1 MLYRQI
7 QCFLEVAN
15 CLSFTV
21 AAKNLYMTQQAVTK
35 QIAALEEDLGV
46 KLFQRTTRS
55 VTLTPAGQL
64 LRDDFTSINHQIK
77 ASIKKVKSM
86 ERGKRSTV
94 SIGFLSALSRQAI
107 ISPMTQALFDAF
119 PDTFFDIHLLN
130 FADLRNQLLDHKLDL
145 CVTTSNDWKLWPGV
159 QVKVLES
166 KQFEIVYSAQHPLA
180 RQEPFPLEALRDYVQ
195 LTLPSENLMP
205 GVEFWGKRIPFRQN
219 IQSPDIATLL
229 LRLEN
234 GQGFALL
241 TRVFEGHESP
251 LLHYQEVPFPEA
263 HAELV
268 CICKEGADSLTQR
281 IVRFIAKEFH
291 KTE

>member
-7 QCFLEVAN
+7 RCFLEVAN

-55 VTLTPAGQL
+55 VTLTPAGQI

-86 ERGKRSTV
+86 EQGKRSTI
-94 SIGFLSALSRQAI
+94 SIGFLSALSRRTI
-107 ISPMTQALFDAF
+107 ISPMTQVLFDAF

-166 KQFEIVYSAQHPLA
+166 KQFEIIYSVRHPLA
-180 RQEPFPLEALRDYVQ
+180 KQEPFPLSALGNYVQ

-205 GVEFWGKRIPFRQN
+205 GVEFWGKKIPFRQN

-241 TRVFEGHESP
+241 TRVFEGYESP
-251 LLHYQEVPFPEA
+251 NLHYQEVPFPEA

-268 CICKEGADSLTQR
+268 CICNERADGLTQQ
-281 IVRFIAKEFH
+281 IVRLIAKEFQ